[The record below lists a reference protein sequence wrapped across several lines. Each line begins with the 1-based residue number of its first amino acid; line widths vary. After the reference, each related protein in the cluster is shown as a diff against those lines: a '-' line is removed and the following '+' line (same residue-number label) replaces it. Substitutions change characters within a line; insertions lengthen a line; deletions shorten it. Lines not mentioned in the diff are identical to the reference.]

1 MRIVQINGGAKGS
14 TGKIMM
20 GIAEVARAQG
30 HEVTC
35 ASPITTT
42 NRDAGEDC
50 GYYRIGTFN
59 SRRLNVALAR
69 ITGFNGCFA
78 WFETYKLLKKIDEFK
93 PDIIHLHN
101 LHDSYINLPMLFS
114 YIKKHNVPTVWT
126 LHDCWAFTGHCP
138 HFTIAK
144 CDKWKTGCHGCKQY
158 KDYPAS
164 IFDNSELMW
173 KLKKKWFTG
182 VKNMTIV
189 TPSEWLA
196 GLAKESYLKEYPIR
210 VINNGIDLNVFK
222 PTKSDFREKY
232 GISPSE
238 CIILGVSF
246 GWNYKKGLDCFVK
259 LRNELNEQ
267 YRIVLVGTDSSIDKK
282 LPSGIVSIHR
292 TQNQKELAEV
302 YSAADVFFNPT
313 REEVLGL
320 VNLESLA
327 CGTPVVTFNT
337 GGSPE
342 CIDEYSG
349 IIVEEGDDI
358 KTIFEK
364 KTYANIMEEN
374 CIKRAQQ
381 FKENEVYLKY
391 LNIYTITLKK
401 CMESV

>member
-1 MRIVQINGGAKGS
+1 M
-14 TGKIMM
+14 
-20 GIAEVARAQG
+20 
-30 HEVTC
+30 
-35 ASPITTT
+35 
-42 NRDAGEDC
+42 
-50 GYYRIGTFN
+50 
-59 SRRLNVALAR
+59 
-69 ITGFNGCFA
+69 
-78 WFETYKLLKKIDEFK
+78 
-93 PDIIHLHN
+93 
-101 LHDSYINLPMLFS
+101 
-114 YIKKHNVPTVWT
+114 
-126 LHDCWAFTGHCP
+126 
-138 HFTIAK
+138 
-144 CDKWKTGCHGCKQY
+144 
-158 KDYPAS
+158 
-164 IFDNSELMW
+164 
-173 KLKKKWFTG
+173 
-182 VKNMTIV
+182 
-189 TPSEWLA
+189 
-196 GLAKESYLKEYPIR
+196 
-210 VINNGIDLNVFK
+210 
-222 PTKSDFREKY
+222 
-232 GISPSE
+232 
-238 CIILGVSF
+238 
-246 GWNYKKGLDCFVK
+246 K

-267 YRIVLVGTDSSIDKK
+267 YRIVLVGTDSSIDKQ

-358 KTIFEK
+358 KTVFEK

-374 CIKRAQQ
+374 CIKRAKQ

>member
-20 GIAEVARAQG
+20 GIAEIARAQG
-30 HEVTC
+30 HEVLC
-35 ASPITTT
+35 ASPITST
-42 NRDAGEDC
+42 NRDAGANC
-50 GYYRIGTFN
+50 GYYRIGTYN
-59 SRRLNVALAR
+59 SRRVNVAFAR
-69 ITGFNGCFA
+69 ITGYNGCFA
-78 WFETYKLLKKIDEFK
+78 WVETYKLLKKIDEFQ

-114 YIKKHNVPTVWT
+114 YIKKHDIPVVWT

-182 VKNMTIV
+182 VKTMTIV

-196 GLAKESYLKEYPIR
+196 GLAKESYLKEYPIQ
-210 VINNGIDLNVFK
+210 VINNGIDLDVFK

-238 CIILGVSF
+238 CVILGVSF

-267 YRIVLVGTDSSIDKK
+267 YRIVLVGTDSSIDKQ

-358 KTIFEK
+358 KTVFEK

-374 CIKRAQQ
+374 CIKRARQ

>member
-20 GIAEVARAQG
+20 GIANVARTQG
-30 HEVTC
+30 HEVMC
-35 ASPITTT
+35 ASPITST
-42 NRDAGEDC
+42 NRDAGANC
-50 GYYRIGTFN
+50 GYYRIGTYN
-59 SRRLNVALAR
+59 SRRVNVAFAR
-69 ITGFNGCFA
+69 ITGYNGCFA
-78 WFETYKLLKKIDEFK
+78 WVETYKLLKKIDEFQ

-114 YIKKHNVPTVWT
+114 YIKKHDIPVVWT

-173 KLKKKWFTG
+173 KLKKKWFTS

-196 GLAKESYLKEYPIR
+196 GLAKKSYLKEYPIQ
-210 VINNGIDLNVFK
+210 VINNGIDLDVFK

-238 CIILGVSF
+238 CVILGVSF

-259 LRNELNEQ
+259 LRNELNKQ
-267 YRIVLVGTDSSIDKK
+267 YRIVLVGTDSNIDKQ

-358 KTIFEK
+358 KTVFEK